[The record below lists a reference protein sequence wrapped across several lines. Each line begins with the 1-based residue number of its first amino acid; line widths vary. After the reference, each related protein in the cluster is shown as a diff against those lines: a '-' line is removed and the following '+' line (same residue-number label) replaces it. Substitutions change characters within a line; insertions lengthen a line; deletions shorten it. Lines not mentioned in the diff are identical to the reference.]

1 MPSNPAN
8 GPRQMQTRWPTR
20 EKAHGLAGSCAAMII
35 LIQAISASE
44 MGRGF
49 TRTRNREDTWNLDN
63 GPPILIIEAA
73 EHESREQAA
82 SPGIGLAHTLPARG
96 CGATGPPPSHTRAS
110 RPGQTTGAV
119 GSADWVATEDKASSS
134 SLVAAMRYSC
144 GPPAC
149 SPVP

>member
-73 EHESREQAA
+73 EHESRKQAA
-82 SPGIGLAHTLPARG
+82 PPGIDWHILFQPA
-96 CGATGPPPSHTRAS
+96 AAE
-110 RPGQTTGAV
+110 RPGHRLLTPGLHGQGKPLEPSGQPTG
-119 GSADWVATEDKASSS
+119 
-134 SLVAAMRYSC
+134 
-144 GPPAC
+144 
-149 SPVP
+149 